1 MGNVAKWKTIG
12 KFIIK
17 SDFLILLI
25 RAREGVFLLI
35 SCCGGRGGE
44 WRHLPPT
51 PLTHKH
57 KLSLLPYRAVN
68 TLPETYSKR
77 NPIVILHNVYMDQNQ
92 SCLAD
97 WYGVP
102 TTGSLM
108 GTRWKEAPLDNPMQ
122 LARGTVDTKMCSHL
136 VGHWVQGICCARA
149 YMHVVSNQMRERS
162 CTEIFYMQFNCR
174 CTHAMVLQKHTFNG
188 QLVAVFSS

>member
-35 SCCGGRGGE
+35 SCCGGGGVAS
-44 WRHLPPT
+44 PSPT

-92 SCLAD
+92 SCLSD
-97 WYGVP
+97 WYVFLVP
-102 TTGSLM
+102 PPPGGHLYL
-108 GTRWKEAPLDNPMQ
+108 KLDIN
-122 LARGTVDTKMCSHL
+122 L
-136 VGHWVQGICCARA
+136 VKKNHVIRVVFQDHAGNVYA
-149 YMHVVSNQMRERS
+149 Y
-162 CTEIFYMQFNCR
+162 II
-174 CTHAMVLQKHTFNG
+174 
-188 QLVAVFSS
+188 